1 MESQYII
8 TYFFVVLCF
17 SFFSLSAK
25 LVTATVTVTV
35 NQCAA
40 LPAGLQLRGV
50 RVRSI
55 QDVARFSLFCKGD
68 RICTVNGIPVEN
80 SVQIRDI
87 LGKVPPSAET
97 VVFSVERGECFP
109 VAVCA

>member
-1 MESQYII
+1 M
-8 TYFFVVLCF
+8 TV
-17 SFFSLSAK
+17 
-25 LVTATVTVTV
+25 TVTVTV

-40 LPAGLQLRGV
+40 LPAGLQLDGV
-50 RVRSI
+50 IVESI

-68 RICTVNGIPVEN
+68 RICSVNGIPVEN
-80 SVQIRDI
+80 DAQIRDI

-97 VVFSVERGECFP
+97 VLFSVERGECFL